1 MNEMYNEIVKSII
14 EKGYYKKLR
23 YEKVELLFQ
32 ELNRYLTEKNNG
44 KCNDMLLEPTKDNFK
59 NNVNILSKI
68 TNNQE
73 ELKKYVFFTL
83 SILGT
88 IQDKKI
94 AWFTNSFED
103 EKENPKAE
111 LLTDEFG
118 NITRLS
124 TNKVIEQDYAQ
135 VLTYLYEELL
145 GKENFKQRIRK

>member
-1 MNEMYNEIVKSII
+1 MNEMYNEIVKRII
-14 EKGYYKKLR
+14 ENGYYKKLR

-32 ELNRYLTEKNNG
+32 ELNRYLTENNNS
-44 KCNDMLLEPTKDNFK
+44 KCNEMLLEPTTDNFK
-59 NNVNILSKI
+59 TNINIFSKI

-94 AWFTNSFED
+94 AWFTNKFED
-103 EKENPKAE
+103 DKANPKAE

-118 NITRLS
+118 NIIRLS
-124 TNKVIEQDYAQ
+124 TNKAIEKDYAK
-135 VLTYLYEELL
+135 VLTYIYEELL
-145 GKENFKQRIRK
+145 VKEKRKQRIRE